1 MDYAHFK
8 EIVDEIKRKKT
19 HLFELEHDQILSMTE
34 IDAIEMKMDIKLPL
48 AYRRFISEFG
58 GGLFGYATI
67 YSLDENS
74 RYYMFQD
81 GSLVK
86 KGYLPIFD
94 NGCGDIYVLKIYEK
108 QCSDEVYFFDH
119 ESRSITKTKY
129 ADILEYL
136 VEVGMGIVDG

>member
-58 GGLFGYATI
+58 GGLFGIAPSANARAI
-67 YSLDENS
+67 FLLDVA
-74 RYYMFQD
+74 YTAF
-81 GSLVK
+81 LH
-86 KGYLPIFD
+86 P
-94 NGCGDIYVLKIYEK
+94 C
-108 QCSDEVYFFDH
+108 
-119 ESRSITKTKY
+119 
-129 ADILEYL
+129 
-136 VEVGMGIVDG
+136 